1 MDSIFWWQMFLLW
14 VRFLTARSKNLG
26 QFSAI
31 VLTNFC
37 SRIQNTF
44 HFSHFIL
51 SLPNLLLHTWFCQ
64 NPQNLFQLANKL
76 HLTILFTLFL
86 FFVLNLDIL
95 NTFQTCFHETSFRD
109 RDSFDLIQSKFLLYQ
124 YSLYT
129 TLSFVKIHK
138 ICLIIMFFR
147 CFVSERLIN
156 YLIII
161 NLVNFTYQYCLCPI
175 QLLHTWFCQNPR
187 NLFQLA
193 NKSRW
198 CEHPIQSHF
207 PNGLW
212 QNRSTHFLHWKQGA
226 L

>member
-1 MDSIFWWQMFLLW
+1 MLQNPEHFSFFPFHT
-14 VRFLTARSKNLG
+14 FLTPTFDDTFYPFLWFFGLELG
-26 QFSAI
+26 HFK
-31 VLTNFC
+31 
-37 SRIQNTF
+37 
-44 HFSHFIL
+44 HFS
-51 SLPNLLLHTWFCQ
+51 
-64 NPQNLFQLANKL
+64 NLF
-76 HLTILFTLFL
+76 
-86 FFVLNLDIL
+86 
-95 NTFQTCFHETSFRD
+95 SRFRD

-161 NLVNFTYQYCLCPI
+161 NLLNFTYQYCLCPI